1 MSLPRVTNTLGTVSQ
16 LDDRPNDTGGLT
28 AAELKAKFDKDS
40 ETLKTFL
47 NNRLIPYLESSAAA
61 GQLGIQTIPGFSAED
76 VQTALEQIV
85 KAMQDVTQGSVTDG
99 SITLAKLA
107 WDVIAVLDGKQ
118 ELTSTLTAMDNWQ
131 MLPQVSTG
139 AYFPMNFS
147 GTDYRVS
154 FATMMQALKNMML
167 GNKSIATAQL
177 KDAVVTSEK
186 LAALAVLATHIAAGA
201 VTGQKIADKTITAAN
216 IADGTITAALLA
228 AGVVTAEKLSDD
240 IPYTKFGLTAD
251 QVRTITAGTA
261 DPTGGNDGDIYIQY
275 SE

>member
-1 MSLPRVTNTLGTVSQ
+1 
-16 LDDRPNDTGGLT
+16 
-28 AAELKAKFDKDS
+28 
-40 ETLKTFL
+40 
-47 NNRLIPYLESSAAA
+47 
-61 GQLGIQTIPGFSAED
+61 
-76 VQTALEQIV
+76 
-85 KAMQDVTQGSVTDG
+85 
-99 SITLAKLA
+99 
-107 WDVIAVLDGKQ
+107 
-118 ELTSTLTAMDNWQ
+118 
-131 MLPQVSTG
+131 
-139 AYFPMNFS
+139 MNYE

-154 FATMMQALKNMML
+154 FARMMNAFKSMML

-177 KDAVVTSEK
+177 KDAAVTSEK

-216 IADGTITAALLA
+216 IADGAITAALLA
-228 AGVVTAEKLSDD
+228 EGAVGAGNLADD